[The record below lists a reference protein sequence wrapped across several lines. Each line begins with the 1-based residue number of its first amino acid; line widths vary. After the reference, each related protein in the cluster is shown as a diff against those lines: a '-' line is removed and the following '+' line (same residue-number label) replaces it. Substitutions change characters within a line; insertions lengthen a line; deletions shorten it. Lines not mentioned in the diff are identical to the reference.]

1 MRGDQRLTGG
11 RDVPGFGYAHGCP
24 RKIHDGIGIASSY
37 QVGNPGA
44 IKARRDPADRP
55 TTGRDRCLLGRRG
68 DFRHS
73 AAAGGRGQP
82 RPNHWTAEDFR
93 GHHCKHLEESRRLRP
108 ASTEQAMTRPPK
120 RSMFAGDGVAAPL
133 QHATFRRIWLA
144 SLLSNLG
151 LLIQAVG
158 AAWAM
163 TQMTSSADKV
173 ALVQTALML
182 PVMLIS
188 MPAGAIA
195 DMYDRRIVAL
205 ISLAIALSG
214 ATALTVLAWLGLV
227 TPETLLAL
235 CFVVGS
241 GMALFGPAW
250 QSSVTEQVP
259 PETLPSAVALNGI
272 SYNIA
277 RSFGPAIGGIVVA
290 AAGAVAA
297 FAANAV
303 LYLPLLIV
311 LFLWRRT
318 SQPSRLPRE
327 RLNRAIVS
335 GVRYIAN
342 SPAIKIV
349 LTRTLVTGLIG
360 GSVSALMPL
369 VARDLLHGGAQTYGI
384 MLGAFGMGAVIGALN
399 ITEVRK
405 RMSGEAAI
413 RACALSMGGAIAA
426 VALSREPVLT
436 AAALVI
442 AGAVWMLAVALFNIG
457 VQLSAPRWVAG
468 RSLAAFQ
475 ASIAGGIAIGSWGW
489 GRLTDAVGV
498 EAALLVS
505 AALML
510 ASPLLGLWLQM
521 PRIGARNEDAEVLA
535 DPEVQLSL
543 TARSGPLV
551 VEIEYRVAQ
560 DNARAF
566 HNVMQEVQLSR
577 QRNGAYGW
585 SIARDIADPELW
597 TERYHCPTWLDY
609 LRQRNRSTQ
618 SERALHQR
626 AIGFHLG
633 PDPVRVR
640 RMLERP
646 FGSVRWKEDTPDRA
660 VSEVLPVT
668 SSAAGGST

>member
-1 MRGDQRLTGG
+1 MTDQPKRL
-11 RDVPGFGYAHGCP
+11 GFAT
-24 RKIHDGIGIASSY
+24 DGI
-37 QVGNPGA
+37 
-44 IKARRDPADRP
+44 
-55 TTGRDRCLLGRRG
+55 
-68 DFRHS
+68 
-73 AAAGGRGQP
+73 
-82 RPNHWTAEDFR
+82 
-93 GHHCKHLEESRRLRP
+93 
-108 ASTEQAMTRPPK
+108 
-120 RSMFAGDGVAAPL
+120 AAPL
-133 QHATFRRIWLA
+133 RHAVFRRIWLA
-144 SLLSNLG
+144 SLVSNLG
-151 LLIQAVG
+151 ILIQGVG

-195 DMYDRRIVAL
+195 DMHDRRVVAM
-205 ISLAIALSG
+205 ISLGIALAG
-214 ATALTVLAWLGLV
+214 ATTLTVLAWLSLV
-227 TPETLLAL
+227 TPNILLAL

-250 QSSVTEQVP
+250 QASVSEQVP
-259 PETLPSAVALNGI
+259 AETLPAAVALNGI

-290 AAGAVAA
+290 TAGAVAA
-297 FAANAV
+297 FAVNAA
-303 LYLPLLIV
+303 LYLPLMVV
-311 LFLWRRT
+311 LFLWNRA
-318 SQPSRLPRE
+318 SEPSRLPRE
-327 RLNRAIVS
+327 RLNRAMVS
-335 GVRYIAN
+335 GVRYITN
-342 SPAIKIV
+342 SPSIKIV
-349 LTRTLVTGLIG
+349 LTRTLVTGIIG

-384 MLGAFGMGAVIGALN
+384 MLGTFGMGAVFGALN
-399 ITEVRK
+399 IGEVRR
-405 RMSGEAAI
+405 RMSGEAAV
-413 RACALSMGGAIAA
+413 RACAISMAGAIAA
-426 VALSREPVLT
+426 VALSTNAILT
-436 AAALVI
+436 AVALVI

-475 ASIAGGIAIGSWGW
+475 ASIAGGIAVGSWGW
-489 GRLTDAVGV
+489 GHLTDLAGV
-498 EAALLVS
+498 ETALLVS
-505 AALML
+505 AGLML
-510 ASPLLGLWLQM
+510 ISPLLGIWLRM
-521 PRIGARNEDAEVLA
+521 PRVGARNEDATELLA

-543 TARSGPLV
+543 TGRSGPLV

-560 DNARAF
+560 VNARAF

-585 SIARDIADPELW
+585 SIARDIGDPELW

-609 LRQRNRSTQ
+609 LRQRNRATQ

-633 PDPVRVR
+633 PDPIRVR

-660 VSEVLPVT
+660 ANEVLPVVAT
-668 SSAAGGST
+668 AAGSST

>member
-1 MRGDQRLTGG
+1 MT
-11 RDVPGFGYAHGCP
+11 
-24 RKIHDGIGIASSY
+24 
-37 QVGNPGA
+37 N
-44 IKARRDPADRP
+44 RP
-55 TTGRDRCLLGRRG
+55 ELAT
-68 DFRHS
+68 
-73 AAAGGRGQP
+73 
-82 RPNHWTAEDFR
+82 
-93 GHHCKHLEESRRLRP
+93 
-108 ASTEQAMTRPPK
+108 
-120 RSMFAGDGVAAPL
+120 FAPDSITAPL
-133 QHATFRRIWLA
+133 RHPVFRRIWLA

-151 LLIQAVG
+151 LLIQGVG

-195 DMYDRRIVAL
+195 DMHDRRIVAL
-205 ISLAIALSG
+205 ISLSISLSG
-214 ATALTVLAWLGLV
+214 ATALAVLFWLGLV
-227 TPETLLAL
+227 KPEILLAL

-250 QSSVTEQVP
+250 QSSVSEQVP
-259 PETLPSAVALNGI
+259 AETLPSAVALNGI

-277 RSFGPAIGGIVVA
+277 RSFGPAIGGIIVA
-290 AAGAVAA
+290 SAGAVAA

-303 LYLPLLIV
+303 LYLPLFTV

-318 SQPSRLPRE
+318 TAPSRLPRE

-342 SPAIKIV
+342 SPSIRIV
-349 LTRTLVTGLIG
+349 LARTLVMGVIG

-384 MLGAFGMGAVIGALN
+384 MLGAFGVGAVIGALN
-399 ITEVRK
+399 IAELRK
-405 RMSGEAAI
+405 RMTSEAAV
-413 RACALSMGGAIAA
+413 RACALSMGGAIVA

-475 ASIAGGIAIGSWGW
+475 ASISGGIALGSWGW
-489 GRLTDAVGV
+489 GRLTDAAGV
-498 EAALLVS
+498 ETALLVS
-505 AALML
+505 GALMFV
-510 ASPLLGLWLQM
+510 SPLLGLWLPM
-521 PRIGARNEDAEVLA
+521 PRVGARDEDAEVLA
-535 DPEVQLSL
+535 DPEVRLSL
-543 TARSGPLV
+543 TGRSGPLV

-560 DNARAF
+560 ENARAF
-566 HNVMQEVQLSR
+566 HNVMQNVQLSR

-609 LRQRNRSTQ
+609 LRQRNRPTQ

-626 AIGFHLG
+626 AMDFHLG

-660 VSEVLPVT
+660 TSEVLPVVN
-668 SSAAGGST
+668 AASGST

>member
-1 MRGDQRLTGG
+1 ML
-11 RDVPGFGYAHGCP
+11 
-24 RKIHDGIGIASSY
+24 
-37 QVGNPGA
+37 
-44 IKARRDPADRP
+44 
-55 TTGRDRCLLGRRG
+55 
-68 DFRHS
+68 S
-73 AAAGGRGQP
+73 A
-82 RPNHWTAEDFR
+82 
-93 GHHCKHLEESRRLRP
+93 
-108 ASTEQAMTRPPK
+108 
-120 RSMFAGDGVAAPL
+120 DGVAAPL
-133 QHATFRRIWLA
+133 RHATFRRIWLA

-163 TQMTSSADKV
+163 IQMTSSADKV

-205 ISLAIALSG
+205 VSLSIALAG
-214 ATALTVLAWLGLV
+214 ATALTVLAWLGQI
-227 TPETLLAL
+227 TPQTLLAL

-250 QSSVTEQVP
+250 QSSVSEQVP
-259 PETLPSAVALNGI
+259 AETLPSAVALNGI

-297 FAANAV
+297 FAANAL
-303 LYLPLLIV
+303 LYIPLLIV

-318 SQPSRLPRE
+318 SEPSRLPRE

-342 SPAIKIV
+342 SPSIKIV
-349 LTRTLVTGLIG
+349 LTRTFVTGVLG

-399 ITEVRK
+399 IAEVRK

-436 AAALVI
+436 AAALVV

-489 GRLTDAVGV
+489 GHLTDAIGV

-505 AALML
+505 AALL
-510 ASPLLGLWLQM
+510 LVSPLLGLWLPM
-521 PRIGARNEDAEVLA
+521 PRIGARNEDADVLA
-535 DPEVQLSL
+535 DPEVRLSL

-560 DNARAF
+560 DNARGF

-626 AIGFHLG
+626 AIDFHLG

-646 FGSVRWKEDTPDRA
+646 FGSVRWKEETPDQA
-660 VSEVLPVT
+660 AHEVLPVA
-668 SSAAGGST
+668 SAAGGST

>member
-1 MRGDQRLTGG
+1 MTEAPNRPPLSAD
-11 RDVPGFGYAHGCP
+11 
-24 RKIHDGIGIASSY
+24 
-37 QVGNPGA
+37 A
-44 IKARRDPADRP
+44 ITAP
-55 TTGRDRCLLGRRG
+55 L
-68 DFRHS
+68 RHS
-73 AAAGGRGQP
+73 
-82 RPNHWTAEDFR
+82 
-93 GHHCKHLEESRRLRP
+93 
-108 ASTEQAMTRPPK
+108 
-120 RSMFAGDGVAAPL
+120 
-133 QHATFRRIWLA
+133 TFRRIWLA

-151 LLIQAVG
+151 ILIQGVG

-182 PVMLIS
+182 PIMLIS

-195 DMYDRRIVAL
+195 DMHDRRIVAL
-205 ISLAIALSG
+205 VSLSIALSG
-214 ATALTVLAWLGLV
+214 ATALTVLAWFNMV
-227 TPETLLAL
+227 TPNVLLTL
-235 CFVVGS
+235 CFIVGS

-250 QSSVTEQVP
+250 QGSVSEQVP
-259 PETLPSAVALNGI
+259 AETLPSAVALNGI

-277 RSFGPAIGGIVVA
+277 RSFGPAVGGIVVA
-290 AAGAVAA
+290 TAGAVAA
-297 FAANAV
+297 FALNAV
-303 LYLPLLIV
+303 LYLPLLVV
-311 LFLWRRT
+311 LFLWNRT
-318 SQPSRLPRE
+318 HEPSRLPRE

-342 SPAIKIV
+342 SPSIRIV

-360 GSVSALMPL
+360 GSISALMPL

-399 ITEVRK
+399 ISEVRR
-405 RMSGEAAI
+405 RMSGEAAV
-413 RACALSMGGAIAA
+413 RACALSMAGAIAA
-426 VALSREPVLT
+426 VALSNQPVLT
-436 AAALVI
+436 AAALVV

-489 GRLTDAVGV
+489 GHLTDIAGV
-498 EAALLVS
+498 ETALLTS
-505 AALML
+505 AGLMF
-510 ASPLLGLWLQM
+510 ASPLLGIWLRM
-521 PRIGARNEDAEVLA
+521 PPIGARNEAATELLA
-535 DPEVQLSL
+535 DPQVQLQL
-543 TARSGPLV
+543 TGRSGPLV

-577 QRNGAYGW
+577 QPNGPYGW

-597 TERYHCPTWLDY
+597 TQRYHCPTWLDY
-609 LRQRNRSTQ
+609 LRQRNRATQ

-626 AIGFHLG
+626 AIDFHLG
-633 PDPVRVR
+633 PDPIRVR

-646 FGSVRWKEDTPDRA
+646 FGSVRWKEDTPDIA
-660 VSEVLPVT
+660 ANEMLPVAT
-668 SSAAGGST
+668 AAGSST

>member
-1 MRGDQRLTGG
+1 MTDQ
-11 RDVPGFGYAHGCP
+11 
-24 RKIHDGIGIASSY
+24 
-37 QVGNPGA
+37 
-44 IKARRDPADRP
+44 
-55 TTGRDRCLLGRRG
+55 
-68 DFRHS
+68 
-73 AAAGGRGQP
+73 
-82 RPNHWTAEDFR
+82 
-93 GHHCKHLEESRRLRP
+93 
-108 ASTEQAMTRPPK
+108 PK
-120 RSMFAGDGVAAPL
+120 RSRFAPDSIAAPL
-133 QHATFRRIWLA
+133 RHAVFRRIWLA
-144 SLLSNLG
+144 SLVSNLG
-151 LLIQAVG
+151 ILIQGVG

-163 TQMTSSADKV
+163 TQMTTSADKV

-182 PVMLIS
+182 PIMLIA

-195 DMYDRRIVAL
+195 DMHDRRVVAMV
-205 ISLAIALSG
+205 SLAIALVG
-214 ATALTVLAWLGLV
+214 ATVLTVLAWLGLV
-227 TPETLLAL
+227 TPNILLAL

-250 QSSVTEQVP
+250 QASVSEQVP
-259 PETLPSAVALNGI
+259 AETLPAAVALNGI

-290 AAGAVAA
+290 TSGAVAA
-297 FAANAV
+297 FAVNAV
-303 LYLPLLIV
+303 LYLPLMAV
-311 LFLWRRT
+311 LFLWNRT
-318 SQPSRLPRE
+318 HEPSRLPRE

-342 SPAIKIV
+342 SPSIRIV
-349 LTRTLVTGLIG
+349 LIRTLVTGLIG

-384 MLGAFGMGAVIGALN
+384 MLGAFGMGAVFGALN
-399 ITEVRK
+399 ISEVRR
-405 RMSGEAAI
+405 RMSGEAAV
-413 RACALSMGGAIAA
+413 RACTISLAGAIAA
-426 VALSREPVLT
+426 VALSNSAILT
-436 AAALVI
+436 AIALVL

-489 GRLTDAVGV
+489 GHLTDIAGV
-498 EAALLVS
+498 EIALLVS
-505 AALML
+505 AGLML
-510 ASPLLGLWLQM
+510 LSPLLGIWLRM
-521 PRIGARNEDAEVLA
+521 PPVGARNEPPAEALA
-535 DPEVQLSL
+535 DPEVRLSL
-543 TARSGPLV
+543 TGRSGPLV

-560 DNARAF
+560 DSARAF

-609 LRQRNRSTQ
+609 LRQRSRATQ

-626 AIGFHLG
+626 AIEFHLG
-633 PDPVRVR
+633 PEPIRVR

-660 VSEVLPVT
+660 ANEVLPVVAT
-668 SSAAGGST
+668 AAGSST

>member
-1 MRGDQRLTGG
+1 M
-11 RDVPGFGYAHGCP
+11 
-24 RKIHDGIGIASSY
+24 
-37 QVGNPGA
+37 
-44 IKARRDPADRP
+44 
-55 TTGRDRCLLGRRG
+55 
-68 DFRHS
+68 
-73 AAAGGRGQP
+73 
-82 RPNHWTAEDFR
+82 
-93 GHHCKHLEESRRLRP
+93 
-108 ASTEQAMTRPPK
+108 TEQQSSR
-120 RSMFAGDGVAAPL
+120 FAADGVAAPL
-133 QHATFRRIWLA
+133 RYSVFRRIWLA

-151 LLIQAVG
+151 LLIQGVG

-182 PVMLIS
+182 PIMLIS

-205 ISLAIALSG
+205 ISLGIALSG
-214 ATALTVLAWLGLV
+214 ATALAVLAWLNLV
-227 TPETLLAL
+227 TPEILLTF

-241 GMALFGPAW
+241 GIALFGPAW
-250 QSSVTEQVP
+250 QSSVSEQVP
-259 PETLPSAVALNGI
+259 SETLPSAIALNGI

-277 RSFGPAIGGIVVA
+277 RSFGPAIGGIIVA
-290 AAGAVAA
+290 TAGAVAA
-297 FAANAV
+297 FTTNAL
-303 LYLPLLIV
+303 LYLPLLVV

-318 SQPSRLPRE
+318 SEPSRLPRE
-327 RLNRAIVS
+327 KLNRAIVS

-342 SPAIKIV
+342 SPSIRIV
-349 LTRTLVTGLIG
+349 LARTLVTGIIG

-399 ITEVRK
+399 IAEVRK
-405 RMSGEAAI
+405 RLSGEAAI

-436 AAALVI
+436 AAALVV

-489 GRLTDAVGV
+489 GRLTDAAGV
-498 EAALLVS
+498 ETALLVS
-505 AALML
+505 AGLML
-510 ASPLLGLWLQM
+510 FSPLLGLWLGM
-521 PRIGARNEDAEVLA
+521 PRVGARNEDAEVLA
-535 DPEVQLSL
+535 DPEVKLAL
-543 TARSGPLV
+543 TGRSGPLV
-551 VEIEYRVAQ
+551 VEIEYRVDQ
-560 DNARAF
+560 ESARAF

-646 FGSVRWKEDTPDRA
+646 FGSVRWKEETPGPRRQRG
-660 VSEVLPVT
+660 
-668 SSAAGGST
+668 AAGRHRSRRQHVTRVTARDRSAPSRRPC

>member
-1 MRGDQRLTGG
+1 MTEPPNR
-11 RDVPGFGYAHGCP
+11 PSFAA
-24 RKIHDGIGIASSY
+24 DG
-37 QVGNPGA
+37 
-44 IKARRDPADRP
+44 
-55 TTGRDRCLLGRRG
+55 
-68 DFRHS
+68 
-73 AAAGGRGQP
+73 
-82 RPNHWTAEDFR
+82 
-93 GHHCKHLEESRRLRP
+93 LR
-108 ASTEQAMTRPPK
+108 
-120 RSMFAGDGVAAPL
+120 APL
-133 QHATFRRIWLA
+133 RHPVFRRIWFA

-151 LLIQAVG
+151 LLIQGVG

-163 TQMTSSADKV
+163 TQMATSADDV

-205 ISLAIALSG
+205 VSLSISLSG
-214 ATALTVLAWLGLV
+214 ATALS
-227 TPETLLAL
+227 LLAGL
-235 CFVVGS
+235 HLITPTILLAFCFVVGS

-250 QSSVTEQVP
+250 QSSVSEQVP
-259 PETLPSAVALNGI
+259 TETLPSAVALNGI

-290 AAGAVAA
+290 TAGAVAA

-303 LYLPLLIV
+303 LYIPLMVV
-311 LFLWRRT
+311 LFLWRRV
-318 SQPSRLPRE
+318 SEPSRLPRE

-342 SPAIKIV
+342 SPSIRIV
-349 LTRTLVTGLIG
+349 LARTLVTGVIG

-399 ITEVRK
+399 ISEVRK
-405 RMSGEAAI
+405 RMTGEAAV

-426 VALSREPVLT
+426 IALSHEPVLT
-436 AAALVI
+436 AAALVV
-442 AGAVWMLAVALFNIG
+442 AGAAWMLAVALFNIG

-475 ASIAGGIAIGSWGW
+475 ASIAGGIAVGSWGW
-489 GRLTDAVGV
+489 GRLTDAAGV
-498 EAALLVS
+498 ETALLTS
-505 AALML
+505 AGLMML
-510 ASPLLGLWLQM
+510 SPLLGLWLHM
-521 PRIGARNEDAEVLA
+521 PRIGARNEDAELLA

-551 VEIEYRVAQ
+551 VEIEYRVDQ

-566 HNVMQEVQLSR
+566 HNVMQDVQLSR

-626 AIGFHLG
+626 AMDFHLG
-633 PDPVRVR
+633 PDPVRIR

-660 VSEVLPVT
+660 ASEVLPVVAT
-668 SSAAGGST
+668 AAGSST

>member
-1 MRGDQRLTGG
+1 MTG
-11 RDVPGFGYAHGCP
+11 
-24 RKIHDGIGIASSY
+24 
-37 QVGNPGA
+37 Q
-44 IKARRDPADRP
+44 
-55 TTGRDRCLLGRRG
+55 
-68 DFRHS
+68 
-73 AAAGGRGQP
+73 
-82 RPNHWTAEDFR
+82 
-93 GHHCKHLEESRRLRP
+93 
-108 ASTEQAMTRPPK
+108 PK
-120 RSMFAGDGVAAPL
+120 RSLFAADGVAAPL
-133 QHATFRRIWLA
+133 RHGVFRRIWLA

-151 LLIQAVG
+151 LLIQGVG

-195 DMYDRRIVAL
+195 DMYDRRVVAL
-205 ISLAIALSG
+205 ISLSISLAGSTALS
-214 ATALTVLAWLGLV
+214 VLAWLGLV
-227 TPETLLAL
+227 TPQSLLAL

-250 QSSVTEQVP
+250 QSSVSEQVP
-259 PETLPSAVALNGI
+259 AETLPSAVALNGI

-290 AAGAVAA
+290 TAGAVAA

-303 LYLPLLIV
+303 LYVPLLVV
-311 LFLWRRT
+311 LFLWRRS

-327 RLNRAIVS
+327 RLNRAMVS

-342 SPAIKIV
+342 SPSIRIV
-349 LTRTLVTGLIG
+349 LARTLVTGVIG

-384 MLGAFGMGAVIGALN
+384 MLGAFGMGAVFGALN
-399 ITEVRK
+399 IAEVRK
-405 RMSGEAAI
+405 RMSGEAAV
-413 RACALSMGGAIAA
+413 RACALSMAGAIAA
-426 VALSREPVLT
+426 VALSKSPVLT
-436 AAALVI
+436 AAALVV

-475 ASIAGGIAIGSWGW
+475 ASIAGGIAMGSWGW
-489 GRLTDAVGV
+489 GHLTDVAGV
-498 EAALLVS
+498 ETALLVS
-505 AALML
+505 AALMFV
-510 ASPLLGLWLQM
+510 SPLLGFWLRM
-521 PRIGARNEDAEVLA
+521 PPVGARNEDAESLA
-535 DPEVQLSL
+535 DPEVRLSL
-543 TARSGPLV
+543 TGRSGPLV

-560 DNARAF
+560 DSARAF

-626 AIGFHLG
+626 AIDFHLG

-660 VSEVLPVT
+660 ANEVLPVAN
-668 SSAAGGST
+668 AASGST